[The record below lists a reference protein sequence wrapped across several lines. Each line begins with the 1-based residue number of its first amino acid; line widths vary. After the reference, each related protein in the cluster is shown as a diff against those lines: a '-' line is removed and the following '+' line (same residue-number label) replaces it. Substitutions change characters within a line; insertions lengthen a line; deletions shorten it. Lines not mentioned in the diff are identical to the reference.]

1 MVYLAAIHRDDIRD
15 KNKYRE
21 TNVYGAKNVI
31 RVCQQ
36 KRINKIIFTSSV
48 AVYGF
53 AEEGANED
61 SPIRPFND
69 YGRTKAEAEN
79 VLRGWQ
85 QEEGNELII
94 IRPTVIFG
102 EGNRGNV
109 YNLLKTVATGKFIM
123 VGKGENK
130 KSIAYVH
137 NVVAFI
143 EACIRLPVAF
153 GVYNYVDGPD
163 LTMKR
168 LVSTVRQKV
177 HGKSSIGLSIP
188 LWVGLLLGSLADVY
202 STVTKKQTAIS
213 RIRVKKFCSSSS
225 FSSNSEV
232 ANAFERPYTL
242 SQGLQNTLDCE
253 FIDPDSDREI
263 FFTE

>member
-1 MVYLAAIHRDDIRD
+1 MFKYGDVRDLDSLNDAVSGRVVVYLAAIHRDDIRD

-123 VGKGENK
+123 VGKGGE
-130 KSIAYVH
+130 
-137 NVVAFI
+137 
-143 EACIRLPVAF
+143 
-153 GVYNYVDGPD
+153 
-163 LTMKR
+163 
-168 LVSTVRQKV
+168 QKV
-177 HGKSSIGLSIP
+177 Y
-188 LWVGLLLGSLADVY
+188 SL
-202 STVTKKQTAIS
+202 
-213 RIRVKKFCSSSS
+213 CSQRCR
-225 FSSNSEV
+225 F
-232 ANAFERPYTL
+232 Y
-242 SQGLQNTLDCE
+242 
-253 FIDPDSDREI
+253 
-263 FFTE
+263 